1 MAHDKKILIAED
13 DPDIRLILEMVLRD
27 AGYAVES
34 IANGRSI
41 FERTEW
47 PDLLVL
53 DKALPV
59 VDGFAICKYL
69 KLKKETRGIPI
80 IMISC
85 YHHLKHKASELGVVD
100 FIDKPFDLK
109 DFLATVDKHM
119 KEVMHGE

>member
-1 MAHDKKILIAED
+1 MPHHKKILIAED

-27 AGYAVES
+27 AGYTVETIATGSS
-34 IANGRSI
+34 IL
-41 FERTEW
+41 ERKEW

-69 KLKKETRGIPI
+69 KLKKETRDIPI

-85 YHHLKHKASELGVVD
+85 YHHLKNKARELGVVD

-109 DFLATVDKHM
+109 AFLAAIERQLR
-119 KEVMHGE
+119 EVVHG